1 MIVCLAFHVF
11 CIFFLVMR
19 MGTYRFGRFFLLIL
33 FLLIEIS
40 GFSQVKVIDAN
51 DSQPVISAS
60 VFDAN
65 DGTFLG
71 MTDYDGFLPKAAD
84 VHDNIHIQHI
94 NYNPVNITPALYKN
108 SDVLLTPRIHQL
120 PEVKVNKPEDAEIRM
135 KVYIRQYRVLKGKPA
150 SFSESIAYL
159 YFKTGNED
167 KPTSSKILSES
178 SYENHNAMTGESHM
192 LKSLASCSDLTSF
205 LLFNG
210 HLRYNS
216 LRGSRR
222 LRSSW
227 KRAGSILYMN
237 EDSINKK
244 CEIVHDSLFSEKPF
258 KIPLFGFAFANVYIS
273 ETYSTE
279 YGAPKI
285 YSLLNVSDRYR
296 VYQTKTMGY
305 VDEYAEVYVLGI
317 DYATKEERKA
327 DKKLKK
333 TEFVRPQGIIP
344 SNDFM
349 FEALKTMTKIE
360 K

>member
-1 MIVCLAFHVF
+1 MNGLKLVRL
-11 CIFFLVMR
+11 IFFVL
-19 MGTYRFGRFFLLIL
+19 L
-33 FLLIEIS
+33 FLYVTS
-40 GFSQVKVIDAN
+40 GFSQVKVVDKN
-51 DSQPVISAS
+51 DKLPVISAS

-65 DGTFLG
+65 NGTFLG
-71 MTDYDGFLPKAAD
+71 ITDYDGFLPKTAD
-84 VHDNIHIQHI
+84 GCDNVHIQHI
-94 NYNPVNITPALYKN
+94 NYNPVNINPASYKD
-108 SDVLLTPRIHQL
+108 SAVFLSPCIHQL
-120 PEVKVNKPEDAEIRM
+120 PEVKVNKPSDAEIRM
-135 KVYIRQYRVLKGKPA
+135 KVYIRQCRVLKGNPA
-150 SFSESIAYL
+150 SFLESIAYL

-167 KPTSSKILSES
+167 KPTSSKILAEN
-178 SYENHNAMTGESHM
+178 SYENRNAMTGESHM
-192 LKSLASCSDLTSF
+192 LKSLATCSDPTIF
-205 LLFNG
+205 LSFNG
-210 HLRYNS
+210 HLRYSS

-222 LRSSW
+222 FRSSW

-237 EDSINKK
+237 EDSVNKK

-258 KIPLFGFAFANVYIS
+258 KIPLFGFAFANMYTS

-285 YSLLNVSDRYR
+285 FNLINASDRYR

-333 TEFVRPQGIIP
+333 TEFVRLQGIVP

-349 FEALKTMTKIE
+349 FEAQKTMTKIDN
-360 K
+360 

>member
-1 MIVCLAFHVF
+1 MYMEGFKMVYMDGFKL
-11 CIFFLVMR
+11 MR
-19 MGTYRFGRFFLLIL
+19 FISFIL
-33 FLLIEIS
+33 FLLIS
-40 GFSQVKVIDAN
+40 TNAFSQVKVVDEN
-51 DSQPVISAS
+51 DKQPVISAS
-60 VFDAN
+60 VFNAA

-71 MTDYDGFLPKAAD
+71 ITDYDGFLPKSANGCD
-84 VHDNIHIQHI
+84 NVHVQHI
-94 NYNPVNITPALYKN
+94 NYNPVNINPALYKDAN
-108 SDVLLTPRIHQL
+108 VLLTSRIHQL
-120 PEVKVNKPEDAEIRM
+120 PEVKVNKPEDAELRM

-167 KPTSSKILSES
+167 QPTSRKILSES
-178 SYENHNAMTGESHM
+178 NYENHNAMTGESKM
-192 LKSLASCSDLTSF
+192 LKSLASCSDPTMFASF
-205 LLFNG
+205 GG
-210 HLRYNS
+210 HMLYNS

-237 EDSINKK
+237 EDSVNKK
-244 CEIVHDSLFSEKPF
+244 CEIVHDSLFAEKPF
-258 KIPLFGFAFANVYIS
+258 KVPLFGFSFGNLYTC

-285 YSLLNVSDRYR
+285 YNILNASERYR

-327 DKKLKK
+327 DRKLKK

>member
-1 MIVCLAFHVF
+1 MVRF
-11 CIFFLVMR
+11 IFF
-19 MGTYRFGRFFLLIL
+19 IL
-33 FLLIEIS
+33 FSLIAAN
-40 GFSQVKVIDAN
+40 GFSQIKVVDEN
-51 DSQPVISAS
+51 DKLPVISAS

-65 DGTFLG
+65 NGTFLG
-71 MTDYDGFLPKAAD
+71 ITDYDGLLPKSAD
-84 VHDNIHIQHI
+84 GCDNVHIQHI
-94 NYNPVNITPALYKN
+94 NYNPTNVNPALYKG
-108 SDVLLTPRIHQL
+108 SEVLLTPRIHQL
-120 PEVKVNKPEDAEIRM
+120 PEVKVNKPDDAELRM

-167 KPTSSKILSES
+167 KPSSTKILSENR
-178 SYENHNAMTGESHM
+178 YENRNAMMGESKM
-192 LKSLASCSDLTSF
+192 LKSLASCSDPTMF
-205 LLFNG
+205 LSFNG

-244 CEIVHDSLFSEKPF
+244 CEIVHDSIFSEKPF
-258 KIPLFGFAFANVYIS
+258 KIPLFGFAFANICRS

-285 YSLLNVSDRYR
+285 FNLLNVSDRYR

>member
-1 MIVCLAFHVF
+1 MEGLKMVYMDGFKLMSFISFIL
-11 CIFFLVMR
+11 FFL
-19 MGTYRFGRFFLLIL
+19 
-33 FLLIEIS
+33 IS
-40 GFSQVKVIDAN
+40 TNGFSQVKVVDEN
-51 DSQPVISAS
+51 DKQPIISAS
-60 VFDAN
+60 VFNAA

-71 MTDYDGFLPKAAD
+71 MTDYDGFLPKSAD
-84 VHDNIHIQHI
+84 GCDNVHVQHI
-94 NYNPVNITPALYKN
+94 NYNPVNVNPALYKDA
-108 SDVLLTPRIHQL
+108 DVLLTPRIHQL
-120 PEVKVNKPEDAEIRM
+120 PEVKVNKPDDAELRM

-167 KPTSSKILSES
+167 QPTSRKILSES
-178 SYENHNAMTGESHM
+178 CYENHNAMTGESHM
-192 LKSLASCSDLTSF
+192 LKSLASCSDPTMFLSF
-205 LLFNG
+205 DG

-237 EDSINKK
+237 EDSVNKK
-244 CEIVHDSLFSEKPF
+244 CEIVHDSIFSEKPF
-258 KIPLFGFAFANVYIS
+258 KIPLFGFAFANMCKS

-285 YSLLNVSDRYR
+285 YNLLNVSDRYR

-327 DKKLKK
+327 DRKLKK
-333 TEFVRPQGIIP
+333 TVFVRPQGIIP

-349 FEALKTMTKIE
+349 FEAMKTMTKIE